1 MSRIERKQEEKL
13 KKISKRPKYR
23 LIFIIIMMCITSIC
37 IFSVDKEATLM
48 IGRIDNYNLEV
59 FIGNISS
66 SCIKSIKKLE
76 EKVSKINELRE
87 Y

>member
-76 EKVSKINELRE
+76 EKVSKMNELRE